1 MPSQSQVFLFSAN
14 FELDGMMSH
23 KTPPGCQ
30 DSFKMA
36 ASEVISFET
45 NFFRIAGISEAETSV
60 SGNAESLLVIVRILE

>member
-1 MPSQSQVFLFSAN
+1 MPSQLQVFLYPAN

-23 KTPPGCQ
+23 KTLPGCH

-45 NFFRIAGISEAETSV
+45 NFFWIAGISEAETSV